1 MLAFIT
7 RNCIELIPYE
17 KEVKL
22 LNGRWLFSIKEDRKG
37 KVQRFKA
44 RYVLDRSRIQDTH
57 YLLVITH
64 NILGGVPFT

>member
-44 RYVLDRSRIQDTH
+44 RYVLDRS
-57 YLLVITH
+57 
-64 NILGGVPFT
+64 